1 MPGLARGPIV
11 MAAATGDQRYF
22 FIAVADRPAIDP
34 WSFIPYYALVLA
46 AVALL
51 CYLLAVNLATP
62 LRVLAGAFEGFGKGD
77 LSVRVNSHRR
87 DEIGDLGRAFDQMAG
102 RIETLVTAERRL
114 LQDISHELRSPLA
127 RLSFAVE
134 LVRTAKD
141 PEAAVA
147 RLKKEVDRLTHLV
160 GSLLEVTRGEAEPSS
175 LRLEEI
181 SLDELLKELARECL
195 IEAEARGCRV
205 VLDDEQSVS
214 VHGERELLRRAMENI
229 VRNAIRHAPA
239 GTPVEIRF
247 ERQPEFVS
255 VFVRDYGPG
264 VPEALLSDI
273 FKPFFRVDSERDR
286 SSGGVG
292 LGLAIAQRAVTLHN
306 GKLSATNMNP
316 GLQLRVDL
324 PCEPQP
330 VAAGQAV

>member
-1 MPGLARGPIV
+1 
-11 MAAATGDQRYF
+11 
-22 FIAVADRPAIDP
+22 
-34 WSFIPYYALVLA
+34 
-46 AVALL
+46 
-51 CYLLAVNLATP
+51 
-62 LRVLAGAFEGFGKGD
+62 
-77 LSVRVNSHRR
+77 
-87 DEIGDLGRAFDQMAG
+87 
-102 RIETLVTAERRL
+102 
-114 LQDISHELRSPLA
+114 
-127 RLSFAVE
+127 
-134 LVRTAKD
+134 
-141 PEAAVA
+141 
-147 RLKKEVDRLTHLV
+147 
-160 GSLLEVTRGEAEPSS
+160 
-175 LRLEEI
+175 
-181 SLDELLKELARECL
+181 L